1 MSKVLQYMKPYLGI
15 LFIAIALLTIQAMCD
30 LALPD
35 YMSNIVNNGIMSGST
50 IYIWQT
56 GGKMLLVTL
65 LGTAA
70 SITMGYC
77 AAYIASSVAHNIR
90 FDVFKKVQSFSNA
103 EIDKYGTASLITR
116 TTNDITQVQ
125 IMLVI
130 SIRMIFYA
138 PILGTGGVLHA
149 LSKSASMSWVIAASV
164 IALIAFILIIYFTAV
179 PKFKIIQ
186 NLVDRLNLVAK
197 ENLQGMLVIRAFNTQ
212 TFEEKRFDVAN
223 TNLMET
229 QLFVNRAMALAM
241 PFIMLVMNLTTVLII
256 WIGSNQVSALKVEIG
271 DMMAF
276 MQYAMQILMSFLM
289 LSIMFILIPRAAVS
303 AERIKDVLE
312 TENSITDPEK
322 PQKYRKD
329 FTPVVEFKNVSFRY
343 PGGDSE
349 MLYNISFTARK
360 GETTAIIGATGSGKS
375 TLVNLLIRFY
385 DIDSGEIL
393 IDGVDIRN
401 VTLKDLRDKISYI
414 PQKSLLFSGTIE
426 SNLKYALDQRS
437 TENAGNEAM
446 ERAARISQSTEFIDE
461 KPEKYD
467 SIIAQGGANVSGGQK
482 QRLSIARAIVKNAP
496 IYIFDDSFSA
506 LDLKTDAALRAAI
519 KKEIKDVTLFI
530 VAQRISTIKDAEQ
543 IIVLDHGTIAGIGTH
558 KELLESCT
566 IYREIATS
574 QLSEEEL
581 LK

>member
-506 LDLKTDAALRAAI
+506 LDLKTDAALRVAI